1 MTTTIARPTGQ
12 ASRAGW
18 LVPVGLILLTLIPI
32 IAGAA
37 RVTELSGAPAITPD
51 NARFVTS
58 PIPVIVHIVGATLFS
73 ILGAFQFVPALRR
86 RNRWHRVAGRILIP
100 AGAAVALSGIW
111 MALFSQHAP
120 GDGVAVSALRVL
132 FGTVMLASIAL
143 GIRAI
148 IRRNFVGHGAW
159 MTRAYAIA
167 VAAGTQTLV
176 LIPQSI
182 IFGKYDEVSRALAMG
197 AAWVINLAIAELVI
211 RRRAA
216 RRTVRSAS

>member
-1 MTTTIARPTGQ
+1 MTTTIARPTRQ
-12 ASRAGW
+12 TSRAGW

-37 RVTELSGAPAITPD
+37 RVSELSGAPAITAD

-73 ILGAFQFVPALRR
+73 ILGAFQFVPGLRR
-86 RNRWHRVAGRILIP
+86 RNRWHRLAGRVLIP
-100 AGAAVALSGIW
+100 AGVAVALSGIW
-111 MALFSQHAP
+111 MAVLSEHAP
-120 GDGVAVSALRVL
+120 ADGVALSALRVIFATL
-132 FGTVMLASIAL
+132 MLAFIGL
-143 GIRAI
+143 GVRAI
-148 IRRNFVGHGAW
+148 IRRDFVSHGAW

-167 VAAGTQTLV
+167 VAAGTQAIV
-176 LIPQSI
+176 LIPQTI
-182 IFGKYDEVSRALAMG
+182 IFGKYEETSRAVFMG

-216 RRTVRSAS
+216 RRTVARAS